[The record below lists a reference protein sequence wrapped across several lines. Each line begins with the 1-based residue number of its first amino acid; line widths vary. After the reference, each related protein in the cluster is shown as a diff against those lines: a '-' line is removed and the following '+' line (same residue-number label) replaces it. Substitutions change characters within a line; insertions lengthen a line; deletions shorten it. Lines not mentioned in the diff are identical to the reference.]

1 MGIQDRKQRD
11 REALR
16 RKIIEAAVQLF
27 REQGYASVSMRKIAQ
42 RVEYSVGTLYLYY
55 KDKDELFL
63 AVQSFAFDQ
72 AFSYM
77 RPALEQEDPLD
88 RVHQLGERYIRFGL
102 QHPDLYQLM
111 FMMENPMDAL
121 EDEANW
127 KPGIRLHEL
136 LMNIVNDCIQDGH
149 FPGTDPE
156 TTSFTLWSM
165 VHGMVSLQV
174 SQRLHIY
181 GGDHLEDCALSTGS
195 EEMIIHAYRHAMQ
208 LITHRN
214 V

>member
-1 MGIQDRKQRD
+1 M
-11 REALR
+11 
-16 RKIIEAAVQLF
+16 QLF
-27 REQGYASVSMRKIAQ
+27 REQGYASVSMRKIAK
-42 RVEYSVGTLYLYY
+42 RIEYSVGTLYLYY

-63 AVQSFAFDQ
+63 AVQAFAFAE
-72 AFSYM
+72 AFNYM
-77 RPALEQEDPLD
+77 QPALQEKDPLD
-88 RVHQLGERYIRFGL
+88 RIHQMGERYIRFGL

-136 LMNIVNDCIQDGH
+136 LMTIVHDCIAAGH

-156 TTSFTLWSM
+156 TTSFTMWSL

-181 GGDHLEDCALSTGS
+181 NGDHLDNCALSSGS

-208 LITHRN
+208 LMTHPPTH
-214 V
+214 